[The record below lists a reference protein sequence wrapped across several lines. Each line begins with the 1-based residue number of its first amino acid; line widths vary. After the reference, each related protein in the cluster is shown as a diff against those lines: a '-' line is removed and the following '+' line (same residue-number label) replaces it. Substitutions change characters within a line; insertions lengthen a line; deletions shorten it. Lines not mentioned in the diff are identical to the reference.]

1 MMASYLSHLTVRL
14 IGGSNPFE
22 GRVEVF
28 HAGSWGTVCDDYWT
42 IEDANVVCHQLGFE
56 RASKAVTSA
65 RFGEGTG
72 NIWMDDVN
80 CGGNERK
87 LSECKHQGWGKHDC
101 GHSKDAGA
109 ICIMPGKQE
118 MPSLKNFLT
127 IATDLPWFFL
137 LS

>member
-1 MMASYLSHLTVRL
+1 MASYLSHLTVRL

-28 HAGSWGTVCDDYWT
+28 YRGSWGTVCDDQWT
-42 IEDANVVCHQLGFE
+42 IENANVVCHQLDFE
-56 RASKAVTSA
+56 HALKAVTSA

-72 NIWMDDVN
+72 KIWMDNVN
-80 CGGNERK
+80 CVGNERK
-87 LSECKHQGWGKHDC
+87 LSECKHQGWGIHNC